1 MNKQVTLLCTLAASL
16 LFSFSAQ
23 AAETAEMKVKGS
35 ILPPACTPTFAGGNT
50 VDYETIPAKSLKS
63 REYAKLETR
72 SIPFTVTCN
81 AKMRIGIA
89 VTDNRATSRIDS
101 GSFSSAHSFGLGS
114 VDGKN
119 VGNYVLA
126 LGPDVKVDGN
136 NSQLVFFDTQGTG
149 VSNFGSL
156 IMSVHN
162 TARFIYTALTAGQV
176 WTFDMNLTAYLN
188 KRENLNLTGSIPLD
202 GSATIEVKYL

>member
-1 MNKQVTLLCTLAASL
+1 
-16 LFSFSAQ
+16 
-23 AAETAEMKVKGS
+23 
-35 ILPPACTPTFAGGNT
+35 
-50 VDYETIPAKSLKS
+50 
-63 REYAKLETR
+63 
-72 SIPFTVTCN
+72 
-81 AKMRIGIA
+81 
-89 VTDNRATSRIDS
+89 
-101 GSFSSAHSFGLGS
+101 
-114 VDGKN
+114 
-119 VGNYVLA
+119 
-126 LGPDVKVDGN
+126 VKVDGN